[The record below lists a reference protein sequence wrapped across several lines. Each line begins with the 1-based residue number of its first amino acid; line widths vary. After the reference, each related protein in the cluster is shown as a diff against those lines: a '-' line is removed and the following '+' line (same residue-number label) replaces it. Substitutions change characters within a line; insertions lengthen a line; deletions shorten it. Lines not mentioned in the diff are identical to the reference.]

1 MIKVLKENKNL
12 PMEGFFWIINDKVIG
27 YAKEVPQYNYS
38 YSFEGKTH
46 KNTWINFSKDYLV
59 DNKEVPFDY
68 FPRGRVMVD
77 PNYDKEN
84 TFKYF
89 TIMIMMDP
97 CLFTNKYKQMILDY
111 YNLELP
117 NCLDPM
123 WPNLNNRAGI
133 DHYMCH
139 NCKGE

>member
-59 DNKEVPFDY
+59 DNKEVSFDY

-84 TFKYF
+84 NAYKSKFLEKCFGEVKKEEDKNKKKRLVKYF
-89 TIMIMMDP
+89 IYTS
-97 CLFTNKYKQMILDY
+97 LL
-111 YNLELP
+111 L
-117 NCLDPM
+117 
-123 WPNLNNRAGI
+123 
-133 DHYMCH
+133 
-139 NCKGE
+139 